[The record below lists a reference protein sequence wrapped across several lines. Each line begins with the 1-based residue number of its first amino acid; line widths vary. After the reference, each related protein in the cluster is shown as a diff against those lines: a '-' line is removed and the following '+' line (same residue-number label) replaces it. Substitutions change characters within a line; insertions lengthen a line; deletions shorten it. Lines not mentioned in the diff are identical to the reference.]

1 MKVLHV
7 YKTYLPDDFTG
18 VPRVI
23 YNITKEI
30 SKSHNRSDVITIL
43 KENNDTIQ
51 IHENHSI
58 FNARNSFEIRSS
70 KFSLHILKL
79 FKKIIPD
86 YDIVNYHFPWPM
98 SDIMYQYAGYKKPS
112 IVTYHSDIIKQKKL
126 LTLYR
131 PLMRSFL
138 SRVDMITAT
147 SPNYL
152 QSSSVLSQFEDKTT
166 IIPIGI
172 PDRPK
177 VPETLMAKWRKEL
190 GEDFFLFVGSLRYYK
205 GIQFLQEAAEKSGLK
220 IVIAGCPKKSDIC
233 LKNIPANVKLLG
245 VVDEENK
252 EALLSL
258 CRAFI
263 FPSHLRSEAFGI
275 ALLEAARAGKP
286 MISCEMGTGTSF
298 VNLNGLT
305 GYTVEPANSDALVS
319 AMLKLTSNQQK
330 TFLMG
335 RNARQR
341 YEQFFTAESMG
352 KAYMDAYHEAIER
365 FHAKHRGFGSQPV
378 RTNANFG
385 ENA

>member
-7 YKTYLPDDFTG
+7 YKTYLPEDFTG

-23 YNITKEI
+23 YNITKQI
-30 SKSHNRSDVITIL
+30 SKNDNKSDVITIL
-43 KENNDTIQ
+43 KEKMERIQ
-51 IHENHSI
+51 IHENHFI
-58 FNARNSFEIRSS
+58 FNARNNLEIRSS

-79 FKKIIPD
+79 FKKIIAD
-86 YDIVNYHFPWPM
+86 YDIINYHFPWPM
-98 SDIMYQYAGYKKPS
+98 ADVMYKYAGYKKPS
-112 IVTYHSDIIKQKKL
+112 IVTYHSDIIKQKNL

-131 PLMRSFL
+131 PLMHSFL
-138 SRVDMITAT
+138 SQVDMIVTT

-152 QSSSVLSQFEDKTT
+152 HSSPVLNQFEDKTS
-166 IIPIGI
+166 IIPLGI
-172 PDRPK
+172 EDRSRPSDALIK
-177 VPETLMAKWRKEL
+177 QWRDRL

-205 GIQFLQEAAEKSGLK
+205 GIQYLLEAAEKSGLK
-220 IVIAGCPKKSDIC
+220 IVIAGCPEKCDVDISHA
-233 LKNIPANVKLLG
+233 PQNVKFLG
-245 VVDEENK
+245 AVDEDDK

-305 GYTVEPANSDALVS
+305 GYTVPPADSDALVI
-319 AMLKLTSNQQK
+319 ALLKLATNKQNAV
-330 TFLMG
+330 LMG

-341 YEQFFTAESMG
+341 YEQLFTAESMG
-352 KAYMDAYHEAIER
+352 KAYMDAYHRAINIFYAMR
-365 FHAKHRGFGSQPV
+365 
-378 RTNANFG
+378 
-385 ENA
+385 